1 MMSKHANSIQPAGIS
16 YKPPKAIG
24 AFVWDE
30 LEMFAGTGGKSS
42 PEACATARYNAAVN
56 RGER

>member
-1 MMSKHANSIQPAGIS
+1 MS

-24 AFVWDE
+24 AFVCDE

-42 PEACATARYNAAVN
+42 PEACSDGACGAVRIICRQSR
-56 RGER
+56 RGKWWM